1 MSVLQIKTELGFNEL
16 LNVVEQLDTSELET
30 LISKVVTLRAKRKK
44 SYCSEQESELLLK
57 INQKLPANT
66 QQRFN
71 GLLSKRQAEQLSS
84 IEQQELIDL
93 SEQIEQANVERILL
107 IQELAKLRGVT
118 LDVMLQ
124 NLGITTP
131 PEYA

>member
-1 MSVLQIKTELGFNEL
+1 MSVLQIKTELGFNKL

-30 LISKVVTLRAKRKK
+30 LIAKVITLRAKRKK

-57 INQKLPANT
+57 INQKLPANS

-71 GLLSKRQAEQLSS
+71 DLLSKRQAEQLSPA
-84 IEQQELIDL
+84 EQHELINL
-93 SEQIEQANVERILL
+93 SEQIEQANVERITL

-118 LDVMLQ
+118 LEVMMQ
-124 NLGITTP
+124 SLGIKTP
-131 PEYA
+131 DYV